1 MTQTLVKNRK
11 RNRKGFTLI
20 ELIVVIAILAILAA
34 IAIPAF
40 SNQLN
45 RARESTNAANIAT
58 LKSAAQ
64 ICLAENGS
72 PDKHSPVM
80 AAQTWVA
87 DADGLPSGGAD
98 PYLAANYID
107 TWPSNPFG
115 TSDNRVYKCVIA
127 ADGNV
132 TVTFLAPAAP

>member
-1 MTQTLVKNRK
+1 MTQNKKR

-45 RARESTNAANIAT
+45 RAKYSTHVANLAT

-64 ICLAENGS
+64 ICLAENGA
-72 PDKHSPVM
+72 P
-80 AAQTWVA
+80 AATITWA
-87 DADGLPSGGAD
+87 DNTTAAD
-98 PYLAANYID
+98 PVAYSPSNYVD
-107 TWPSNPFG
+107 TWPVDPWKG
-115 TSDNRVYKCVIA
+115 GGVYKVDIVEA
-127 ADGNV
+127 TGEVNV
-132 TVTFLAPAAP
+132 TFSGTVIS